1 MSKKIIAISGG
12 ISRENGVR
20 RANISQNYIDAVV
33 ASGHSPLI
41 LPIMQD
47 EEAIEAALRVCD
59 GLIMTGGVDINPLY
73 YNQPVHRLCGE
84 LDDERDTYEKKV
96 MDKATMLDMPILGI
110 CRGNQ
115 MINVYFGGTLY
126 QDVTLKDQNVIQ
138 HTQQGSR
145 GKGCQFID
153 IEEGS
158 LLYSVLGKRAYVNS
172 YHHQAVDQIAP
183 QFKVTATA
191 VDGIIE
197 GIEHVSKKIYGV
209 QFHPEVTHYED
220 ELMLGI
226 FKEFINRI

>member
-12 ISRENGVR
+12 ISRENGVK

-47 EEAIEAALRVCD
+47 EDAIEVALRVCD

-138 HTQQGSR
+138 HTQMGSR

>member
-12 ISRENGVR
+12 ISRENGVK

-96 MDKATMLDMPILGI
+96 MDKATKLDMPILGI

-138 HTQQGSR
+138 HLQLGSR

-158 LLYSVLGKRAYVNS
+158 LLYSVLGKKGYVNS
-172 YHHQAVDQIAP
+172 YHHQSIDQLAP
-183 QFKVTATA
+183 NFKVTATA

-220 ELMLGI
+220 ELMLNI
-226 FKEFINRI
+226 FKEFIDRI

>member
-12 ISRENGVR
+12 ISRENGVK

-96 MDKATMLDMPILGI
+96 MDKATALDLPILGI

-138 HTQQGSR
+138 HMQQGSR

-158 LLYSVLGKRAYVNS
+158 LLYSVLGKKGYINS
-172 YHHQAVDQIAP
+172 YHHQSIDQVAP